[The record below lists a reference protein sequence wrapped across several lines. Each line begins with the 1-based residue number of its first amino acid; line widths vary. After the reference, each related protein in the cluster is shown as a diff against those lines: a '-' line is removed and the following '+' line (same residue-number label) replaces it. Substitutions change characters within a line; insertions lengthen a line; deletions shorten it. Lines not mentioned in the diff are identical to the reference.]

1 MKDNRY
7 LQFQATLEKSS
18 IGLADVQGYD
28 RLVSSIRGVADWDG
42 FQAILAQIKT
52 TSWFKEKNLLKEI
65 EPKLPHREGFADIL
79 FTFSNQDIYCEVYSL
94 ESLVKSIEA
103 GKQDG
108 DDERIESKRQ
118 KLPYL
123 SKLDIEHE
131 IKKDRI
137 IRNLLEKTNKQL
149 PKNHPGIL
157 ALETGRAMV
166 FQLEVKEIAKKLFN
180 NRPHMMLIMLWS
192 LERGSGIGEPPF
204 LFVNQKSNYQNIGQ
218 ELLKYLQ
225 VKPDY
230 PHKG

>member
-7 LQFQATLEKSS
+7 LQFQAILEKSS
-18 IGLADVQGYD
+18 IELAYVKGYD
-28 RLVSSIRGVADWDG
+28 RLISSIRDVADWDG
-42 FQAILAQIKT
+42 FKAISAQINAT
-52 TSWFKEKNLLKEI
+52 QWFKDKNILKEI
-65 EPKLPHREGFADIL
+65 EPELPHSLKSADML
-79 FTFSNQDIYCEVYSL
+79 LSFSHEDIYCEVTSL

-103 GKQDG
+103 KRQDG
-108 DDERIESKRQ
+108 DNERIEIKRQ

-137 IRNLLEKTNKQL
+137 IRNLVDKTNKQL

-180 NRPHMMLIMLWS
+180 NRPHIMLIMLWS

-204 LFVNQKSNYQNIGQ
+204 PFVNQKSNYQNIGQ

-225 VKPDY
+225 VKPY
-230 PHKG
+230 YLI